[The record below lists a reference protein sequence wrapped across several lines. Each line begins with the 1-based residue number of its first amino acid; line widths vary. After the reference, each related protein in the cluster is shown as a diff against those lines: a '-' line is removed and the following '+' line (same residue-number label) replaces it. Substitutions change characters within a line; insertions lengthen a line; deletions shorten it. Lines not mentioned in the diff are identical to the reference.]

1 MTMEIDGNNY
11 LVQQNSFL
19 ISAPSTIVHFRKF
32 SKDFKMKL
40 LFFEKNFLLK
50 NISNPFIIEKSG
62 LFQQGSYS
70 LLNAPAKDIE
80 HILTLLD
87 YLKHKTKTHGNF
99 IDEIIRSIIFNIL
112 LEVAE
117 ITHRY
122 ANEPES
128 KDQVISTIYL
138 KFRKL
143 VQEQILEHKTVQLYA
158 DQLHISNKYLIEI
171 VKKTLVKFG
180 SPVYVR
186 HEIVHNTQVVENL
199 KKLGAIF
206 VEELDE
212 IKDRSRPVIFS
223 AHGVPKS
230 VPEDASNK
238 KMFYIDATCPLVTKV
253 HREAERHNKN
263 GYKIILIGHKGHP
276 EVIGTMGQIPKE
288 NIVLVET
295 IEDAKSVKITEPV
308 AYVTQTTLSV
318 DDTKEIIKIL
328 EKKFPKI
335 KAPVKED
342 ICYATTNRQNAVK
355 QIASSCDMFFVIG
368 SDNSSN
374 SKRLVEVAKKAG
386 CGKSYLINFKNE
398 LPIKEIVECN
408 KIGLTSGASAPE
420 KLVQSFISEI
430 KKHTE
435 ISIEENISSK
445 ESVTFKLPSSLTS

>member
-1 MTMEIDGNNY
+1 MTKE
-11 LVQQNSFL
+11 
-19 ISAPSTIVHFRKF
+19 
-32 SKDFKMKL
+32 
-40 LFFEKNFLLK
+40 LK
-50 NISNPFIIEKSG
+50 
-62 LFQQGSYS
+62 
-70 LLNAPAKDIE
+70 
-80 HILTLLD
+80 
-87 YLKHKTKTHGNF
+87 
-99 IDEIIRSIIFNIL
+99 IL
-112 LEVAE
+112 LAAPRGFCAGVDRA
-117 ITHRY
+117 
-122 ANEPES
+122 
-128 KDQVISTIYL
+128 
-138 KFRKL
+138 
-143 VQEQILEHKTVQLYA
+143 
-158 DQLHISNKYLIEI
+158 IEI
-171 VKKTLVKFG
+171 VKKTLGKFG
-180 SPVYVR
+180 PPVYVR

-206 VEELDE
+206 VEELNE
-212 IKDRSRPVIFS
+212 IKDLSRPVIFS

-230 VPEDASNK
+230 VPKEASNK
-238 KMFYIDATCPLVTKV
+238 KMFYVDATCPLVTKV

-276 EVIGTMGQIPKE
+276 EVIGTMGQIPKQ
-288 NIVLVET
+288 NIVLIET
-295 IEDAKSVKITEPV
+295 IEDAKNLKLNGPI

-318 DDTKEIIKIL
+318 DDTKDIIKVL
-328 EKKFPKI
+328 EKKFPGI

-430 KKHTE
+430 KKYTD
-435 ISIEENISSK
+435 ISIDENISSK
-445 ESVTFKLPSSLTS
+445 ESVTFKLPTSLTN